1 MHFQRL
7 HAIFKKLH
15 LKEILAV
22 LFILV
27 AIYFFRQERH
37 ELGSI
42 IPALK
47 RSDPRWVLCGIVVTF
62 IYILLQAG
70 MYVYSFAA
78 VRSKLSWLLAI
89 ELFLKRNFLSVFLP
103 AGGVTA
109 LAYMPANLRRSGIH
123 KKEIHQG
130 SGIYAFTGMF
140 SLLLVG
146 VPVILYMF
154 TLSKHISNATP
165 GIISIAVFLLL
176 IFFII
181 YSFKTKGSLHAWF
194 IRSFP
199 ALENKIEDILSFK
212 LSILHFSITT
222 LLSVLVEFSG
232 ILHLFIAML
241 AIGLHV
247 SVEAACIGYIVSVI
261 LLASSPFLRGLG
273 AVELSMAYILTVY
286 GYSPAEALEITILY
300 RIFEFW
306 LPLCMGILSFA
317 SKGKNIFL
325 RLAPA
330 VLIFILGIINIFST
344 LTPPIRQRVY
354 ILKEYIPT
362 DLIHASNLLVL
373 LMGLL
378 LLVTAT
384 FLVRGLRNAW
394 LIAVTVSLLSLV
406 LHLTK
411 ALDWEEATIAFL
423 VLTVLLA
430 TYKQYRL
437 RSNPA
442 LINIGI
448 ITAISLFI
456 AVIIF
461 ETIGFYF
468 LDVRH
473 FGTDFT
479 WKQSIAFAI
488 KSIFL
493 LSNDELHPITRF
505 GNEFIVF
512 INVLSA
518 ASWVFFFY
526 TFIRPYIKSDG
537 KASNIE
543 EAKALLDE
551 YGSSA
556 VDFFKVNDDKL
567 IFFAENK
574 EGFISY
580 RIANG
585 FAIVLEEPV
594 CAEENKILM
603 LKEFEKQCRR
613 MGLKQA
619 FYRVDEDSMYYF
631 ESMKKNKLLIGQEA
645 VMDIQ
650 QFSLEGKERKSL
662 RNGLNSLSKK
672 GYTTVIHEAP
682 LDNTL
687 IDELKNVSDAWLA
700 TYDKKEAVFSQGMF
714 DGKQI
719 AIQDVILL
727 KDATGKVV
735 AFLNII
741 PDYTA
746 EGYTYDM
753 IRKTSDAPGACMDAL
768 IIALIGYGKEREY
781 QWLNL
786 GLVPLSGITEPY
798 STAERVVKFAYEKI
812 KRFQHYQGLRD
823 FKEKY
828 ATQWLNKYLVYE
840 NDFDLVQL
848 PAALNKVMQ
857 PFKKYNGTG

>member
-1 MHFQRL
+1 MNFQKL
-7 HAIFKKLH
+7 TSVFKKFH
-15 LKEILAV
+15 FKEILAV

-27 AIYFFRQERH
+27 AVYFFRKERH

-47 RSDPRWVLCGIVVTF
+47 KSNPYWIIIGAIITF

-78 VRSKLSWLLAI
+78 VRSKLSWVLAI
-89 ELFLKRNFLSVFLP
+89 ELYLKRNFLSVFLP

-109 LAYMPANLRRSGIH
+109 LAYMPSNLRRSGIH
-123 KKEIHQG
+123 KKEIQQS
-130 SGIYAFTGMF
+130 SGIYAFVGML
-140 SLLLVG
+140 SLILVG
-146 VPVILYMF
+146 VPVIIYMF
-154 TLSKHISNATP
+154 SLSKHIDNVIP
-165 GIISIAVFLLL
+165 GLISIVLLL
-176 IFFII
+176 LTIFFII
-181 YSFKTKGSLHAWF
+181 YSFKTKGRLFLWAIKLFPSLK
-194 IRSFP
+194 
-199 ALENKIEDILSFK
+199 NKIADILSFK
-212 LSILHFSITT
+212 LSFFHFSITT
-222 LLSVLVEFSG
+222 LFSVLVEFSG

-241 AIGLHV
+241 AIGVHP
-247 SVEAACIGYIVSVI
+247 SVEASCIGYIVSVI

-273 AVELSMAYILTVY
+273 AVELSLTYILTVY

-306 LPLCMGILSFA
+306 LPLAAGILSFA
-317 SKGKNIFL
+317 SKGKNIFF

-330 VLIFILGIINIFST
+330 VLIFILGIINILST
-344 LTPPIRQRVY
+344 LTPPIRQRVSL
-354 ILKEYIPT
+354 LKEYIPM
-362 DLIHASNLLVL
+362 DIIHASNLLVL
-373 LMGLL
+373 LMGML
-378 LLVTAT
+378 LLVTAA
-384 FLVRGLRNAW
+384 FLIKGLRNAW
-394 LIAVTVSLLSLV
+394 AIAVTFSLLSLV

-411 ALDWEEATIAFL
+411 ALDWEEASIAFL

-437 RSNPA
+437 KSNPD

-448 ITAISLFI
+448 ITAISLFL
-456 AVIIF
+456 AVMIF

-468 LDVRH
+468 LDVKH

-479 WKQSIAFAI
+479 WQQSIAFAV

-493 LSNDELHPITRF
+493 LSNDKLHPITRF
-505 GNEFIVF
+505 GKEFIVF

-526 TFIRPYIKSDG
+526 TFIRPYIRTDG
-537 KASNIE
+537 KITSIE
-543 EAKALLDE
+543 KAKALLDV

-556 VDFFKVNDDKL
+556 VDYFKVNDDKL

-585 FAIVLEEPV
+585 FAIVLDEPV
-594 CAEENKILM
+594 CAEENKITM
-603 LKEFEKQCRR
+603 LKEFDRQCRR

-631 ESMKKNKLLIGQEA
+631 DSLKKNKLLIGQEA
-645 VMDIQ
+645 VLDIR
-650 QFSLEGKERKSL
+650 QFSLEGKEKRSM

-672 GYTTVIHEAP
+672 GYTTEIFIAP
-682 LDNTL
+682 LNDQL
-687 IDELKNVSDAWLA
+687 INKLEIISDEWLM
-700 TYDKKEAVFSQGMF
+700 TYNKKEAVFSQGMF
-714 DGKQI
+714 DRKQI
-719 AIQDVILL
+719 TGQDIIVI
-727 KDATGKVV
+727 KDIEDKAV

-741 PDYTA
+741 PDYTPD
-746 EGYTYDM
+746 GYTYDM
-753 IRKTSDAPGACMDAL
+753 IRKTSDAPGGCMDAL
-768 IIALIGYGKEREY
+768 IISLIQYGKEKNY

-848 PAALNKVMQ
+848 PSALSKVMQ
-857 PFKKYNGTG
+857 PFKN